1 MYNPLQFFKPVNA
14 RFDLAGQMA
23 TQISEQNRL
32 RDDRAKQ
39 QAGEQR
45 FLGLQQ
51 LGQYQPD
58 ELQNPQVQG
67 QMEQAKMDMLGGGD
81 KYLNYQLL
89 QQREEA
95 RKQAEQKMSDPRI
108 IALRES
114 QDESFLKGQDLL
126 SQAIKTTDPVKRDEY
141 MMQYK
146 DILAENL
153 KADRQLTAFGL
164 PSHAKRPLPSWTK
177 GLGGMA
183 KQLGAE
189 DLASAE
195 LAIKQSEKAIKD
207 QQVKNLG
214 MEEALKSEALKQS
227 KERTIDAKAG
237 SQYQINN
244 AGFVKRMIDADR
256 ILSKIQPT
264 AMQQAKA
271 KFGSVTG
278 LFDDAFSVNSSEFIT
293 PNLRDESGAAIGKDE
308 FESAESRFIPKPADT
323 PQTLAFKAR
332 NRANIINKGIQAS
345 GKVWKGGGYSSPYTG
360 KVSSKIEDVSVEE
373 KPKAKV
379 KRRVYNPSTGKFE

>member
-32 RDDRAKQ
+32 RGERAKQ

-58 ELQNPQVQG
+58 ELKNTQVQG
-67 QMEQAKMDMLGGGD
+67 QMEQATMDMLGGGD
-81 KYLNYQLL
+81 KYLNYQLK
-89 QQREEA
+89 QQQAEA

-146 DILAENL
+146 DILADNL
-153 KADRQLTAFGL
+153 QADRQLTAFGL

-189 DLASAE
+189 DIAKALVD
-195 LAIKQSEKAIKD
+195 KEKAQATKYQAEAKDIEGRLNLSRQMQTENLAKVKEERGRSAHNQITKVLKDSGLSEPSVYDSIIKD
-207 QQVKNLG
+207 AEFAVDKKNIFTAVKLLSNVIEPGLSVTEG
-214 MEEALKSEALKQS
+214 EVEGYTVGGTS
-227 KERTIDAKAG
+227 KFNKFLQKMGGAG
-237 SQYQINN
+237 ESDM
-244 AGFVKRMIDADR
+244 KR
-256 ILSKIQPT
+256 ILE
-264 AMQQAKA
+264 
-271 KFGSVTG
+271 
-278 LFDDAFSVNSSEFIT
+278 L
-293 PNLRDESGAAIGKDE
+293 L
-308 FESAESRFIPKPADT
+308 
-323 PQTLAFKAR
+323 
-332 NRANIINKGIQAS
+332 KGIATNRKSQAQS
-345 GKVWKGGGYSSPYTG
+345 IIDRGGERSSATPKAT
-360 KVSSKIEDVSVEE
+360 
-373 KPKAKV
+373 PKAKV
-379 KRRVYNPSTGKFE
+379 TSWDDL